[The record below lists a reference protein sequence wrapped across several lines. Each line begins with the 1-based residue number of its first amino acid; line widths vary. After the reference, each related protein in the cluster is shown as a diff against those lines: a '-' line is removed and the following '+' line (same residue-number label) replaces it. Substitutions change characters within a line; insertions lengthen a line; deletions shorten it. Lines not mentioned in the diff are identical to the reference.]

1 MVRGEEKE
9 GGDVRRS
16 SGSLSAAR
24 LAAVQAL
31 YQMDVA
37 RTDLNA
43 VLEEFLLHRFREN
56 DRDGLI
62 GANPHLFEEIV
73 RGVFARQREIDPLLD
88 DHLAEGWHL
97 KRIDS
102 TVRAILRAGA
112 FELIAHRDT
121 PAAVILDEYIDV
133 AHAFFEGEE
142 PKFVNGV
149 LHKVAEHARA
159 MKP

>member
-1 MVRGEEKE
+1 MGGGEEGE
-9 GGDVRRS
+9 GNDGRRGA
-16 SGSLSAAR
+16 GSLSVAR

-37 RTDLNA
+37 QTDLNA
-43 VLEEFLLHRFREN
+43 VIEEFLQHRFREN

-73 RGVFARQREIDPLLD
+73 RGVVARQREIDPMLD
-88 DHLAEGWHL
+88 GELAVGWRL

-112 FELIAHRDT
+112 FELIARLET
-121 PAAVILDEYIDV
+121 PAAVVLNEYIDV
-133 AHAFFEGEE
+133 AHAFYEGDE

-149 LHKVAEHARA
+149 LHKVAERARVP
-159 MKP
+159 KP